1 MEQQNFS
8 KEQILEKLS
17 QLKEEHSKLNKLSGE
32 ISSKQIFTPQDETEL
47 NIVRRKKLRT
57 KDLIAYF
64 ENLLKNRLWR
74 SVFCLCHHI

>member
-64 ENLLKNRLWR
+64 ENLLK
-74 SVFCLCHHI
+74 SCE

>member
-32 ISSKQIFTPQDETEL
+32 ISSKQVFTPQDEAKL
-47 NIVRRKKLRT
+47 NLVRKKKLRT

-64 ENLLKNRLWR
+64 ENLLK
-74 SVFCLCHHI
+74 SCE